1 LSASKNVARK
11 GNNNQQ
17 SRLVS
22 IPRPSFPGEVLVRLR
37 LGFDDALA
45 ATASQGLVI
54 TVNPGLL
61 DQWSALSTVFA
72 NWRQVAWQATIT
84 PDTIPSGSS
93 MYAAV
98 EFDYSNSTLP
108 PVPSGLSIVT
118 SVPGSKV
125 RALNSNNSVSVT
137 HYAWRT
143 RDMDALLFVTTSS
156 TVELLNTTG
165 FLFYAQSAAAWS
177 ATLTGW
183 IDVEFK
189 SLVGI

>member
-1 LSASKNVARK
+1 
-11 GNNNQQ
+11 
-17 SRLVS
+17 
-22 IPRPSFPGEVLVRLR
+22 
-37 LGFDDALA
+37 
-45 ATASQGLVI
+45 
-54 TVNPGLL
+54 
-61 DQWSALSTVFA
+61 
-72 NWRQVAWQATIT
+72 
-84 PDTIPSGSS
+84 